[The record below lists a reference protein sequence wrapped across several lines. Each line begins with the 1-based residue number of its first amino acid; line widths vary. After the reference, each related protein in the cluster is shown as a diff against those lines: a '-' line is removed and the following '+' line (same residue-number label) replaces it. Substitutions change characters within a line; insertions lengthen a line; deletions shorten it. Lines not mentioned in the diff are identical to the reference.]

1 MSKIKL
7 GIYGGTFSPPHLG
20 HVSAAKSF
28 VAGIGLDRL
37 LIMPNSLPPH
47 KLEDGFAT
55 VEDRLAM
62 CRLSFSELPNTEVS
76 DFEIKKGGKSYTYLT
91 LKAFSNDNTELYF
104 LCGTDMFLTLDSWK
118 CPEIVFKLATVCYV
132 RRENDDN
139 NGYLLQKKT
148 EEYRKK
154 FSARIISLEHEAF
167 QVSSSELRENILDEA
182 LARYALTD
190 KVSEYIRQRGL
201 YR

>member
-28 VAGIGLDRL
+28 AQGIGLDKL
-37 LIMPNSLPPH
+37 LIMPNFLPPH

-62 CRLSFSELPNTEVS
+62 CRLAFCDVPNTEVS

-91 LKAFSNDNTELYF
+91 LEAFSSEETDLYF
-104 LCGTDMFLTLDSWK
+104 LCGTDMFLTLDAWK
-118 CPEIVFKLATVCYV
+118 NSEIIFKLATICYV
-132 RRENDDN
+132 RRENDEKNDA
-139 NGYLLQKKT
+139 LLEKKA
-148 EEYRKK
+148 EEYRKSY
-154 FSARIISLEHEAF
+154 SARIIPLSHNAVEL
-167 QVSSSELRENILDEA
+167 SSTELRENIKSDGFVEHALSDE
-182 LARYALTD
+182 
-190 KVSEYIRQRGL
+190 VSEYIRERGL